1 MKKYKNNRSLIIG
14 GMISTLFAVS
24 ISCAGSNNSVQ
35 NTNLSKPVVLEKK
48 VSDADL
54 SGTYKLTDVK
64 VCNIVITIKKDKN
77 DYTYTIN
84 GAGVKSSGRISVV
97 KDDAVTYLV
106 FTGTKRG
113 GDKAAIE
120 GAYSDKKITI
130 QNYGNSMN
138 QYVCFKSCD
147 VKYLDFALAE

>member
-1 MKKYKNNRSLIIG
+1 MIS
-14 GMISTLFAVS
+14 GMILILFAVS
-24 ISCAGSNNSVQ
+24 SSCVGSKNSVQ
-35 NTNLSKPVVLEKK
+35 NTKENKPVVSKK
-48 VSDADL
+48 IVSDADY
-54 SGTYKLTDVK
+54 SGKYKLTDAE
-64 VCNIVITIKKDKN
+64 VCNIVITIKKDQN

-84 GAGVKSSGRISVV
+84 GTGVQNSGKLSVV

-113 GDKAAIE
+113 GDKSAIE
-120 GAYSDKKITI
+120 GAYSDRKITI

-147 VKYLDFALAE
+147 AKYLEFAVAE